1 MKVDLAEAYGK
12 VEKKIVNSN
21 EHYSRFVQ
29 LLLLYLKSNDCYLDA
44 GCGNGYLIEAL
55 SKAAEKSSIKN
66 LTLHGFDFSD
76 QLVLNSRTLNTNA
89 LIKKACLPS
98 LDYANEIFDAISMSE
113 VLEHLAQPE
122 ESLIEL
128 RRILKAN
135 GKLIISIPNG
145 DRLCI
150 PHVIN
155 RRVSWQPADDFF
167 YTYSELNFM
176 LRICGFRIIHL
187 ETFGPRFMNRQGK
200 SPFATTWNIILDWL
214 LDNLGLF
221 EMNRKTILL
230 VAKKDDHYKDSIEYF
245 KRSN

>member
-12 VEKKIVNSN
+12 VDKKIVNSN
-21 EHYSRFVQ
+21 EHYSRFVA
-29 LLLLYLKSNDCYLDA
+29 LSLLYLKNDDYYLDA
-44 GCGNGYLIEAL
+44 GCGNGYLIKAL
-55 SKAAEKSSIKN
+55 FKAAEKSAIKN
-66 LTLHGFDFSD
+66 LNLHGFDFSD
-76 QLVLNSRTLNTNA
+76 QLVINSKTLNTQA
-89 LIKKACLPS
+89 TIKKACLPS
-98 LDYANEIFDAISMSE
+98 LDYANEIFDVISLSE

-122 ESLIEL
+122 KSLIEL
-128 RRILKAN
+128 KRILKNN

-176 LRICGFRIIHL
+176 LRICGFRIVHV
-187 ETFGPRFMNRQGK
+187 ETFGPRFMNPRGK
-200 SPFATTWNIILDWL
+200 SPFVTTWNIILDWV
-214 LDNLGLF
+214 LDKLGLF
-221 EMNRKTILL
+221 EMNRKTILV
-230 VAKKDDHYKDSIEYF
+230 VAKKDDHYKTDIEYI